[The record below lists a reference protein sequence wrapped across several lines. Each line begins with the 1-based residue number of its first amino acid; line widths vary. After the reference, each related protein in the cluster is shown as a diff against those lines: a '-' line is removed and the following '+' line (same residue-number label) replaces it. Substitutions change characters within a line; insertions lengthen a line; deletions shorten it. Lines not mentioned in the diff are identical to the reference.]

1 MPRKPKAGSSNGIPR
16 ESREEFGARVGKEL
30 REEAQRVMSEAE
42 RHAQRVRSE
51 GKRKAKEIRKVASG
65 LDGKRS

>member
-1 MPRKPKAGSSNGIPR
+1 MRKVQPGSNGGPR
-16 ESREEFGARVGKEL
+16 ESREEFAQRMGKEL

-42 RHAQRVRSE
+42 RQAQRIRIE
-51 GKRKAKEIRKVASG
+51 GKKKAKEIRKVASG